1 MRGPEELLRGRG
13 GAVPTARAPAVSKR
27 AALAKVWGGG
37 SGGLTAWAGQG
48 AAAWAGGRGA
58 SPAAAG
64 AGQAVAARSMGK
76 RGRVDTPT
84 LILKAQKTQGF

>member
-1 MRGPEELLRGRG
+1 MRGPEELRRVGGG
-13 GAVPTARAPAVSKR
+13 GAVPTARAQAVGKR
-27 AALAKVWGGG
+27 AAPAKVWGGG
-37 SGGLTAWAGQG
+37 SGGRAGWG

-64 AGQAVAARSMGK
+64 AGQASAARSMGK
-76 RGRVDTPT
+76 RGSVDKPT